1 MIHTL
6 CPELWKS
13 ITIDCVGNVYS
24 CCLIK
29 PSSLGN
35 IYTSKLRN
43 LINSSNIIRERVKSL
58 KGTLECYH
66 SCNWLDKTAYPNVVG
81 DECEYVDYD
90 QLTYLHLNFG
100 EKCNISCVMCKQRI
114 RNPTSSP
121 ILDPE
126 MLIQNIDVSPFTD
139 IVIQGGEPLY
149 IPECI
154 RYLNY
159 LESVGK
165 KYTLLTN
172 GLLIDYEIAD
182 KLSKGAKRVTI
193 SLNAASREIHELVN
207 RGSRWTKILDNIQLL
222 TEARKRNGTD
232 LEVWGRMTITNYSL
246 HEVSKFLREWQSFG
260 FDHINFGYDRETVP
274 ALLDANPE
282 FKAQLRKEVMNELAN
297 LDPSNVDALRLRQ
310 LGLIGG
316 K

>member
-1 MIHTL
+1 
-6 CPELWKS
+6 
-13 ITIDCVGNVYS
+13 
-24 CCLIK
+24 
-29 PSSLGN
+29 
-35 IYTSKLRN
+35 
-43 LINSSNIIRERVKSL
+43 
-58 KGTLECYH
+58 
-66 SCNWLDKTAYPNVVG
+66 
-81 DECEYVDYD
+81 
-90 QLTYLHLNFG
+90 
-100 EKCNISCVMCKQRI
+100 
-114 RNPTSSP
+114 
-121 ILDPE
+121 